1 MLIKALKSFV
11 GEVNMTIDEVKE
23 VTNEKLA
30 QALIDAGMAE
40 KAKAKD
46 LKEKIKNKKGKET
59 EELNDVDE
67 NANKPLEEPPKDDDK
82 EEKPTE
88 TDDEAVEGTDEVET
102 TEETEENGEPST
114 EGEEE
119 PVEETTDEV
128 KEK

>member
-11 GEVNMTIDEVKE
+11 GEVNMAIDEVKE

-46 LKEKIKNKKGKET
+46 LKDKLKNKKGKET

-67 NANKPLEEPPKDDDK
+67 DANKPLEEPPKEDEK
-82 EEKPTE
+82 EELIRLRNNLASQLSRLKKKKI
-88 TDDEAVEGTDEVET
+88 
-102 TEETEENGEPST
+102 TEEQTKNN
-114 EGEEE
+114 
-119 PVEETTDEV
+119 
-128 KEK
+128 KR

>member
-11 GEVNMTIDEVKE
+11 GEVNMSIDEVKE

-46 LKEKIKNKKGKET
+46 LKDKLKNKKGKET

-67 NANKPLEEPPKDDDK
+67 DANKPLEEPPKEDD
-82 EEKPTE
+82 
-88 TDDEAVEGTDEVET
+88 
-102 TEETEENGEPST
+102 EPST
-114 EGEEE
+114 EGEEK
-119 PVEETTDEV
+119 PVEETTEEENTEPV